1 MCLLYPIS
9 ISIKILLYRGY
20 KLKALLTCTEESSLS
35 ILQGHNSSVS
45 AYVMPQEAGLE
56 LLINN
61 KTLISMRSNFKISP
75 LFINSR
81 LFWGLQPFHACVEC
95 SVMTPTSYEFM
106 AVYTSKIGNAA
117 IIKYDTI
124 PKLIACFTQN
134 SLLRRN
140 RLTEEDEI

>member
-20 KLKALLTCTEESSLS
+20 KLKALLTCTEQSRLS

-45 AYVMPQEAGLE
+45 AYVMRQEAGLE

-61 KTLISMRSNFKISP
+61 KTLISMRSIFKIFP

-81 LFWGLQPFHACVEC
+81 LFWGLQPFHAFVQCIV
-95 SVMTPTSYEFM
+95 VTPTSYEFM
-106 AVYTSKIGNAA
+106 AVYTSKICNDA
-117 IIKYDTI
+117 IMKYDIT
-124 PKLIACFTQN
+124 PQLLACYIYT
-134 SLLRRN
+134 
-140 RLTEEDEI
+140 